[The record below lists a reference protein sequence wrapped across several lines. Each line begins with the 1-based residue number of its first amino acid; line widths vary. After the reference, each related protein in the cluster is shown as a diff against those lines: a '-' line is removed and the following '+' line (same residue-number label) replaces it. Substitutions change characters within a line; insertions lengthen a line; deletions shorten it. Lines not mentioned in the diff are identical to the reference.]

1 MRSDYCSAVYY
12 FQDNTFDH
20 LRRTATMV
28 DPNRRHVLF
37 ACGAAATGLAGCA
50 FPGVLESEQTS
61 EEVSIPAETPIR
73 VTNRNGDVT
82 IEDGGGATATL
93 EIRKSTRY
101 GADLFDQVTV
111 QTGVEDEQFHVETVD
126 DTLPGQS
133 VSVDLTLYLP
143 ADVPVDSVR
152 TDNGDVQV
160 VDVPGDATLR
170 TTNGDVRADGVD
182 GFLTLRSGNGDL
194 TARSITGLDGART
207 INGDIDVAIPS
218 IRGDTRIGTTN
229 GDVRVAVPEDLDAV
243 VELRTTNGDV
253 GVSGLDFERSVD
265 RSRRIRGTLGSG
277 GDELTAVSTNGD
289 VRVRPL

>member
-1 MRSDYCSAVYY
+1 
-12 FQDNTFDH
+12 
-20 LRRTATMV
+20 MV
-28 DPNRRHVLF
+28 DPDRRHVLF

-61 EEVSIPAETPIR
+61 DEVSIPAGAPLR
-73 VTNRNGDVT
+73 VTNRNGDVR
-82 IEDGGGATATL
+82 IEDGGGDTATL

-111 QTGVEDEQFHVETVD
+111 RTGVEDEQFHVETID
-126 DTLPGQS
+126 DTTAPNRGFEPG
-133 VSVDLTLYLP
+133 VALTLYLP

-160 VDVPGDATLR
+160 VDISGDATLR

-182 GFLTLRSGNGDL
+182 GFLTLHSGNGDL
-194 TARSITGLDGART
+194 TTRSITGLDGART

-218 IRGDTRIGTTN
+218 IRGDTRIETTN